1 MTLEDV
7 LVAIDGKA
15 ISRGVDVGA
24 SVAMACG
31 ADLMSD
37 VLAFTHAGTL
47 LLTGLT
53 NPQVV
58 RTAEMAGIK
67 AIVFVRG
74 KYPPPETI
82 TLAEQKGIP
91 LLASRYT
98 MYETCGRLFQAGLPG
113 CGLFDL
119 ALSTWREAFGEEAGS
134 AESQNS

>member
-1 MTLEDV
+1 MSMTIEQV
-7 LVAIDGKA
+7 LSILDGKA
-15 ISRGVDVGA
+15 ISQNIDLQKQVQ
-24 SVAMACG
+24 MACG

-58 RTAEMAGIK
+58 RTAEMAGIE
-67 AIVFVRG
+67 AVVFVRG

-82 TLAEQKGIP
+82 SLAEQEGII

-98 MYETCGRLFQAGLPG
+98 MYESCGRLYQAGLPS

-119 ALSTWREAFGEEAGS
+119 SSQTWRKVFGEDVEAR
-134 AESQNS
+134 AV